1 MIKVSE
7 LRGIEA
13 ETVEKLTAQGIKD
26 SEELLAAAGTAK
38 ERATLAAAL
47 GIEAAR
53 LLKLTNFADLARVK
67 GIGSVYADLLEYAG
81 VDTVVELRTRNPEN
95 LYKKLTQVGA
105 EHGVK
110 RLPRLEEVQD
120 WIEQAKQL
128 ERKVHY

>member
-13 ETVEKLTAQGIKD
+13 ETAEKLIAQDIKD

-38 ERATLAAAL
+38 ERAALAVAL

-95 LYKKLTQVGA
+95 LYNKLTQVGA

>member
-13 ETVEKLTAQGIKD
+13 ETAEKLIAQDIKD
-26 SEELLAAAGTAK
+26 SEELLAAAGTAN
-38 ERATLAAAL
+38 ERAALAAAL

-95 LYKKLTQVGA
+95 LYNKLTQVGA